1 MANADDLADS
11 LQFLHHRPPF
21 DQLDE
26 AALLSLCQQLL
37 IHYQPHIKDGPIRA
51 SQHLNIIRSG
61 AIELRNRQGAL
72 VDRLHEG
79 DMFGISSVLDQNTHG
94 LTVHT
99 LEDCLL
105 YRIPKS
111 VFDHIMSQHSALA
124 EFFRSLADRRQNL
137 HALDS
142 ATSHPLLQTVDHWMS
157 RTLITAGPQHSIQQA
172 AVLMTEARVS
182 SILVVDR
189 GQLLGIVTDRDLRS
203 RALVP
208 GIDIHTSIT
217 DIMTRTPTTLHSG
230 ATLLDAQW
238 LMSER
243 QLHHL
248 PILKRGQPVGML
260 TVSDLMHAQE
270 DSPLFFIQR
279 LSRESTLEGM
289 QKQMAGAQH
298 WLDRLRQQDNALPLL
313 GQLYTTVMDGLTRR
327 LLQLGEKKLGPP
339 PMTYGWLAFGSQARR
354 EMTLESDQDNG
365 LILAREPD
373 NSEAAYFSALATWVC
388 DGLNA
393 CGLRYCP
400 GNVMASNPQWRLSI
414 TQWSQQFARWIDTP
428 TQEALL
434 FSTIFFDWRLI
445 AGPDYLQNGLR
456 ERMQTI
462 APNSR
467 FLAMMTQS
475 ALRQSP
481 PIGFFRSLLLTHSG
495 EHKNKLDLKHEGIAL
510 INDLARLHA
519 LAIHSEENNTLNRLM
534 AAENHQS
541 ISSGLAQDLRLAW
554 MLLSRLRQ
562 RVGNTGDH
570 SGHWLNP
577 DQLSPNERQQLKA
590 AFRTIKDAQAAA
602 LQKFAGGFAG

>member
-26 AALLSLCQQLL
+26 DALLQLCQQLM
-37 IHYQPHIKDGPIRA
+37 IHYQPHQSGRSISAD
-51 SQHLNIIRSG
+51 QHLNIIRSG
-61 AIELRNRQGAL
+61 AIELRNRHGVL

-79 DMFGISSVLDQNTHG
+79 DLFGISSALDQNTQG
-94 LTVHT
+94 LTIHT

-105 YRIPKS
+105 YRIPK
-111 VFDHIMSQHSALA
+111 VTFDQLMQQHSVLA
-124 EFFRSLADRRQNL
+124 DFFRHLADRRQNL
-137 HALDS
+137 GTLDTTS
-142 ATSHPLLQTVDHWMS
+142 SHPLLQKVDSWMS
-157 RTLITAGPQHSIQQA
+157 QRLITAPPNMSIQQGA
-172 AVLMTEARVS
+172 ALMTEARVS
-182 SILVVDR
+182 S
-189 GQLLGIVTDRDLRS
+189 LLIVEAQRLQGIVTDRDLRS
-203 RALVP
+203 RVLVP
-208 GIDIHTSIT
+208 GLAGDRPLSE
-217 DIMTRTPTTLHSG
+217 IMTKTPTTIASG

-248 PILKRGQPVGML
+248 PVLKASQPVGML
-260 TVSDLMHAQE
+260 TATDLMHAQE

-279 LSRESTLEGM
+279 LSREHTLEGL
-289 QKQMAGAQH
+289 QRQMAGCQQ

-327 LLQLGEKKLGPP
+327 LLQLGEKKFGKP
-339 PMTYGWLAFGSQARR
+339 PMVYGWLAFGSQARR

-365 LILAREPD
+365 LILSTEPD
-373 NSEAAYFSALATWVC
+373 AAAQHYFAELTTWVC

-393 CGLRYCP
+393 CGLRHCP
-400 GNVMASNPQWRLSI
+400 GDVMAKNPKWRLS
-414 TQWSQQFARWIDTP
+414 SQQWVQQFDQWINTP
-428 TQEALL
+428 TQDALL

-445 AGPDYLQNGLR
+445 AGPNHLQNGLR
-456 ERMQTI
+456 ERMQQI
-462 APNSR
+462 QPNSR
-467 FLAMMTQS
+467 FLAMLTQS

-481 PIGFFRSLLLTHSG
+481 PLGFFRSLLLTHSG

-510 INDLARLHA
+510 INDLARIHA
-519 LAIHSEENNTLNRLM
+519 LAVHAEDQNTLDRLLY
-534 AAENHQS
+534 AELHQS
-541 ISSGLAQDLRLAW
+541 LSGGLAQDLRLAW
-554 MLLSRLRQ
+554 NLLTRLRQ

-577 DQLSPNERQQLKA
+577 DQLSPNEKQQLKA

-602 LQKFAGGFAG
+602 LQTFAGGFSA